1 MSYNT
6 LSWIFYQT
14 AVVHCLFTALSL
26 RIQVFFKVLSS
37 RSLYRVMLLRMM
49 TEGLS
54 AKEAIWL
61 LHCLLYVDDAVLTDD
76 RHTLIE
82 LFKACE
88 THSLQI
94 GHR

>member
-37 RSLYRVMLLRMM
+37 RSLYRVMRLRMM